1 MKLNQLFERDGRI
14 PNPLLQ
20 GEIDYDVMDDIDDIE
35 NDYHQALHHG
45 REDSK
50 NMSIQDRLNV
60 SRDHMRSELAKIV
73 DVPIKELTPFEPDY
87 DKEHVDN
94 IAGKNNPPSEVY
106 KHNGK
111 YYINDGNHRV
121 LADLAAG
128 KSTTKA
134 RVIDTAEV
142 KAAAKRMWAEKI

>member
-1 MKLNQLFERDGRI
+1 MKLEKQPHSKIIESRYKYFEKVSEFKI
-14 PNPLLQ
+14 PF
-20 GEIDYDVMDDIDDIE
+20 
-35 NDYHQALHHG
+35 
-45 REDSK
+45 SK
-50 NMSIQDRLNV
+50 T
-60 SRDHMRSELAKIV
+60 K
-73 DVPIKELTPFEPDY
+73 KERVTN
-87 DKEHVDN
+87 N